1 MKNLTVVGLIWI
13 YALTA
18 YGEYKQVDMAVFGM
32 DCPPCAFAVRLSMK
46 GIPGVNLVD
55 VDLNKGLVTVK
66 LNPGN
71 SAEMR
76 QFNEAVEKNGFA
88 HEGSMVLVQGVLSGS
103 ANAPFLQVSGT
114 KDRYTLTPLASGAD
128 LSRLLGKAVI
138 VEGTLPRAA
147 RGKVA
152 DSLRYKT
159 IALVQ

>member
-1 MKNLTVVGLIWI
+1 
-13 YALTA
+13 
-18 YGEYKQVDMAVFGM
+18 
-32 DCPPCAFAVRLSMK
+32 
-46 GIPGVNLVD
+46 
-55 VDLNKGLVTVK
+55 
-66 LNPGN
+66 
-71 SAEMR
+71 MR

-114 KDRYTLTPLASGAD
+114 KDRYALTPLASRAD

-138 VEGTLPRAA
+138 VEGMLPQAA